1 MILVNDKQV
10 EFTKF
15 PDGTTSFRYNP
26 FGSMT
31 RIFNITWKYDGDE
44 ECILLWYLVNHIRD
58 HDRDVRL
65 RLLLPYIPNARMDR
79 VKNADEVF
87 TLKWFAQF
95 INMLDFDDVLVD
107 DPHSN
112 VSAALLDRVKVYDAQ
127 PHIQKALDK
136 LDDKNVLL
144 CYPDEGAAKRYSSQ
158 AGREYVFCI
167 KHRDWRT
174 GKIERLELTS
184 PEKVTDR
191 NVLIVDDICS
201 RGGTFTFTLKEAGAN
216 EVYLYVTH
224 CENTIHSGTVLTDGL
239 IRHVF
244 TTDSIYRGHS
254 EKISLI

>member
-87 TLKWFAQF
+87 TLKWFAKF
-95 INMLDFDDVLVD
+95 INALDFDDVLVD

-136 LDDKNVLL
+136 LDDKMC
-144 CYPDEGAAKRYSSQ
+144 CYAILMREQQNDIHRKLVESMCSASSTETGAP
-158 AGREYVFCI
+158 
-167 KHRDWRT
+167 
-174 GKIERLELTS
+174 GKL
-184 PEKVTDR
+184 
-191 NVLIVDDICS
+191 N
-201 RGGTFTFTLKEAGAN
+201 GWN
-216 EVYLYVTH
+216 
-224 CENTIHSGTVLTDGL
+224 
-239 IRHVF
+239 
-244 TTDSIYRGHS
+244 
-254 EKISLI
+254 